1 MAATLDLEIRRLL
14 TTSRMTAFNWRA
26 DDFRPSD
33 VSPCL
38 DTDSSGSIATGVRR
52 LMPVECERL
61 QGLPDDWTRYGR
73 REDGE
78 VYELANGP
86 RYKMIG
92 NGGFV
97 GAVEWIS
104 RRMLTPAASPLLS
117 TQPRNE
123 QPAKPD
129 GATTR

>member
-1 MAATLDLEIRRLL
+1 
-14 TTSRMTAFNWRA
+14 MTAFNWRA
-26 DDFRPSD
+26 DDFAPSG

-38 DTDSSGSIATGVRR
+38 DTDSSESIATGVRR

-78 VYELANGP
+78 VYELSDSA

-92 NGGFV
+92 NGG
-97 GAVEWIS
+97 AVPVVKWIG
-104 RRMLTPAASPLLS
+104 RRIF
-117 TQPRNE
+117 
-123 QPAKPD
+123 
-129 GATTR
+129 AT